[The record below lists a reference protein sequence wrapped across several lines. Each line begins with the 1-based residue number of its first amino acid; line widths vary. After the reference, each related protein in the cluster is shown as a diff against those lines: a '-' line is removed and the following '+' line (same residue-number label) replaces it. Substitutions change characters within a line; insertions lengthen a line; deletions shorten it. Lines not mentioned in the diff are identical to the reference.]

1 MSRLKI
7 KKVEDRLTIA
17 KILIDNDYT
26 VRQVRQKRGKSNSYD
41 YMIEYWPNVGV
52 SAPENGEKPDEG

>member
-7 KKVEDRLTIA
+7 KKVEDRLAIA

-26 VRQVRQKRGKSNSYD
+26 VRQVRQKRGKGSSYD

-52 SAPENGEKPDEG
+52 SAPEKGDQPDEG